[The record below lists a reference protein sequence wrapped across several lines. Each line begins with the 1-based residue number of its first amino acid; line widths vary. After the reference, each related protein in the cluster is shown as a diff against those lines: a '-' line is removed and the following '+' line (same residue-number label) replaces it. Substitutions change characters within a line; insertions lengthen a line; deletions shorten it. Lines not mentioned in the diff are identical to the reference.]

1 MTWPTDEEREAVRA
15 AWHEAYEWQHD
26 QCDHVTYRGGH
37 MHGQSYR
44 MCQIQADR
52 LVDAL
57 SPLVAAREAQ
67 AAARAR
73 DGAAD
78 AWDAQRHADAI
89 GDTGTSHVPLGR
101 VYAVRC
107 EWCPKIFVGNNK
119 REAMAEFRRHERAVL
134 DQAHRIE
141 RGESS

>member
-1 MTWPTDEEREAVRA
+1 MSAVEFPTAGERDAVLDEWRRRVEEGIADSPGQHVAALLAVLA
-15 AWHEAYEWQHD
+15 PH
-26 QCDHVTYRGGH
+26 
-37 MHGQSYR
+37 
-44 MCQIQADR
+44 
-52 LVDAL
+52 
-57 SPLVAAREAQ
+57 VAAREAQ